1 MREKILNDIKEAM
14 KSKDKELLNVLRM
27 VKGAAQLEEI
37 NKKRELNDEE
47 MTAIVSKQIK
57 TRKETIS
64 DLEKA
69 NRPDLIE
76 QNNLEISILSKYMP
90 EMMSEEEITR
100 IVKEVISNVNPNP
113 NEIGKVMGQV
123 TPLVKG
129 KADMSLVNKIVRD
142 NLN

>member
-14 KSKDKELLNVLRM
+14 KSKDKDLLNVLRM

-37 NKKRELNDEE
+37 NKKRDLNDEE
-47 MTAIVSKQIK
+47 MTAILSKQIK
-57 TRKETIS
+57 TRKETLT

-69 NRPDLIE
+69 GREELIE
-76 QNNLEISILSKYMP
+76 QTNLEIEILNKYMP
-90 EMMSEEEITR
+90 EMMSEEEITK
-100 IVKEVISNVNPNP
+100 IVKEIVAELNPTP
-113 NEIGKVMGQV
+113 QEMGKVMGKV

-142 NLN
+142 NI